1 MKTIA
6 SLCLGFA
13 LAGTA
18 FGLAAVPASAVET
31 PALVS
36 KAPSN
41 IVKVGER
48 DHDRER
54 CERVRRECRER
65 HHEHEHE
72 YRECVVRDHCEP

>member
-1 MKTIA
+1 MKTLA
-6 SLCLGFA
+6 TLCFGFA

-18 FGLAAVPASAVET
+18 FGLAAMPASAVEA

-41 IVKVGER
+41 IVRVEE
-48 DHDRER
+48 HEHER

-72 YRECVVRDHCEP
+72 YRDCVKAEHCEP